1 MTTWMNVLFFGA
13 LVLYFLGAL
22 LQFAGAG
29 FQKPGLTKTAWAVF
43 LVGFAAHTAYL
54 VIRGILAHRLPL
66 ANQFEFAAAFAWGVA
81 LIMIVLQAK
90 FHADW
95 IAVAAMPAAFLI
107 LSYAALQPRE
117 ITERRIS
124 TMARACSFHI
134 GSAAISYSCFILAG
148 GAGLRWLL
156 LARKESADSKKLRQ
170 MDYMAYRLI
179 AVGFL
184 LLTVTILTGAIWAEQ
199 AWSAFWT
206 WDPKE
211 VWALITW
218 IIYAVYLHLRLRQ
231 KRSGRTMA
239 WFAIIAV
246 PVVLFTFVGVNTIM
260 PGLHS
265 YG

>member
-1 MTTWMNVLFFGA
+1 MTALMNILLFGA
-13 LVLYFLGAL
+13 IGLYFAATV
-22 LQFAGAG
+22 LQFIAAG
-29 FQKPGLTKTAWAVF
+29 FKKPGVGRAAWIAF
-43 LVGFAAHTAYL
+43 IAGFAAHTAFII
-54 VIRGILAHRLPL
+54 VRGVAAHRLPL
-66 ANQFEFAAAFAWGVA
+66 ANQFEFATAFAWGAA
-81 LIMIVLQAK
+81 LITILLSAR
-90 FHADW
+90 FHAGW

-117 ITERRIS
+117 ITELMPALRS
-124 TMARACSFHI
+124 AWFGFHI
-134 GSAAISYSCFILAG
+134 GSAAIAYSCFVLAG
-148 GAGLRWLL
+148 AAGLRWLL
-156 LARKESADSKKLRQ
+156 LARREGPDSRALAQ

-231 KRSGRTMA
+231 KRSGRVMA
-239 WFAIIAV
+239 LFAIIAV
-246 PVVLFTFVGVNTIM
+246 PVVLFTFIGVNTLM

>member
-1 MTTWMNVLFFGA
+1 MREAIISFP
-13 LVLYFLGAL
+13 FLGL
-22 LQFAGAG
+22 TLD
-29 FQKPGLTKTAWAVF
+29 PG
-43 LVGFAAHTAYL
+43 YC
-54 VIRGILAHRLPL
+54 I
-66 ANQFEFAAAFAWGVA
+66 Q
-81 LIMIVLQAK
+81 
-90 FHADW
+90 
-95 IAVAAMPAAFLI
+95 
-107 LSYAALQPRE
+107 
-117 ITERRIS
+117 
-124 TMARACSFHI
+124 I
-134 GSAAISYSCFILAG
+134 GSFCIYYY
-148 GAGLRWLL
+148 GLI
-156 LARKESADSKKLRQ
+156 
-170 MDYMAYRLI
+170 I

-231 KRSGRTMA
+231 KRSGRVMA
-239 WFAIIAV
+239 LFAIIAV